1 MWRQIQ
7 EQVPG
12 TYQQPWSAACDA
24 PHKLRQEK
32 RSNVTEKN
40 SATRSIHTRSDSR
53 STYVSSA
60 CRSAVRLSA
69 VSCRLMSLLNVLDT
83 TPLDTI
89 LHVHQYIVWVWSA
102 ASARVWIV
110 DCGWKNEKQLKEKER
125 RVQKPARPA
134 TKRQETED
142 SSRNPSSTAGGC
154 GGRHMGLSVR
164 GIQQLSS
171 HYLYISE
178 RTKNTWRN

>member
-1 MWRQIQ
+1 MTLGRKNDLSIVYIYYVNDVKTNTRTSTWYS
-7 EQVPG
+7 

-89 LHVHQYIVWVWSA
+89 LHVHQYIV
-102 ASARVWIV
+102 
-110 DCGWKNEKQLKEKER
+110 
-125 RVQKPARPA
+125 
-134 TKRQETED
+134 
-142 SSRNPSSTAGGC
+142 
-154 GGRHMGLSVR
+154 
-164 GIQQLSS
+164 
-171 HYLYISE
+171 
-178 RTKNTWRN
+178 